1 MLANGT
7 KFAGNAPPGPQQ
19 LDPVAGT
26 TFRTN
31 AFGGFFAEAKR
42 LNAFDSHFGVE
53 ISIFCFHWYLSIK
66 KLGEGRAQLP
76 SAGLVLKDRIV
87 LQVTPYAGA
96 CMTWADDLEAFL
108 TIANARSELV
118 FVRVGRKTAGPADFR
133 AAAARARLRQGRF
146 VTDTQ
151 DGTFFEAEV

>member
-26 TFRTN
+26 AFRTN

-66 KLGEGRAQLP
+66 ELGEGRAQLP
-76 SAGLVLKDRIV
+76 SAGLGIERQDR
-87 LQVTPYAGA
+87 LAGDTVYR
-96 CMTWADDLEAFL
+96 CMHDM
-108 TIANARSELV
+108 
-118 FVRVGRKTAGPADFR
+118 G
-133 AAAARARLRQGRF
+133 
-146 VTDTQ
+146 
-151 DGTFFEAEV
+151 